1 MSGESV
7 NESKRDCGSV
17 ISQEQTEIRSRL
29 GLGEYISNIKRRL
42 GK

>member
-17 ISQEQTEIRSRL
+17 KSQEQTEIMQEQVRSRRV
-29 GLGEYISNIKRRL
+29 N
-42 GK
+42 